1 MRPWGK
7 VTSKRGRNRID
18 RTMHSTVA
26 LLAAV
31 CAAAIAPAA
40 AFAPAGGAMRS
51 TGLRAAPRVSVPV
64 KSFLCTCTEAFRLL
78 KSMLQC
84 PSQHTCRPSATAPG
98 TIRDACTI
106 CLYSK
111 APSLCSDLTECA
123 AQMPSRLCLEACTTR
138 RCDLLLACRVAM
150 RAFTFRECDQLQ
162 MFVHEHGSVSVDL
175 FCHVRW
181 F

>member
-1 MRPWGK
+1 
-7 VTSKRGRNRID
+7 
-18 RTMHSTVA
+18 MHSTVA

-123 AQMPSRLCLEACTTR
+123 AQMPSRLCLEACTR